1 MKRWEFYFRK
11 DVMVM
16 KRMKTASLLIASIM
30 VFSVFF
36 GCNKNTET
44 ASSGSSE
51 PAISAPQ
58 SQAPSKASSGSS
70 SAVSSS
76 ASGTSSGASS
86 ATSSGPDDKAT
97 SLKNIVTSNKEFNK
111 LFVKNPIDK
120 AYLAEM
126 EKASS
131 SADMIKVNE
140 KYTKLWQTEIDSGY
154 KKLLAKGPESKKKSY
169 QNRQEKWVK
178 NTPDDLKKI
187 AEKAQNSGSTAQL
200 TISGETMEH
209 YRERAAAIYKNL
221 YAVDAKFTYAYT
233 GK

>member
-1 MKRWEFYFRK
+1 
-11 DVMVM
+11 M

-36 GCNKNTET
+36 GCNRSTENT
-44 ASSGSSE
+44 SSLASE
-51 PAISAPQ
+51 PTLSAPET
-58 SQAPSKASSGSS
+58 SQTPSKAPASSS
-70 SAVSSS
+70 SATTSS
-76 ASGTSSGASS
+76 SGTSSAAESS
-86 ATSSGPDDKAT
+86 PDDKAT

-111 LFVKNPIDK
+111 LFIKNPIDK

-131 SADMIKVNE
+131 NADMIKVNE

-154 KKLLAKGPESKKKSY
+154 KKLLAKAPDAKKKSY

-178 NTPDDLKKI
+178 NTPDELKEI
-187 AEKAQNSGSTAQL
+187 TEKAQSAGSMAQL
-200 TISGETMEH
+200 EASGETMEY

-221 YAVDAKFTYAYT
+221 YTHDPKFTYAYSA
-233 GK
+233 KK

>member
-1 MKRWEFYFRK
+1 MRVYFGK

-16 KRMKTASLLIASIM
+16 KKMKTASLLLASIM

-36 GCNKNTET
+36 GCHKSTEDT
-44 ASSGSSE
+44 SSLASSE
-51 PAISAPQ
+51 PAISAPESQKESSTPSSSTPAAQ
-58 SQAPSKASSGSS
+58 SSSSTASSE
-70 SAVSSS
+70 V
-76 ASGTSSGASS
+76 
-86 ATSSGPDDKAT
+86 GPSDQAT

-131 SADMIKVNE
+131 NTDMIAVNE

-154 KKLLAKGPESKKKSY
+154 KKLLAKAPEAKKKSY

-178 NTPDDLKKI
+178 GNAEDLKKI
-187 AEKAQNSGSTAQL
+187 SSKAQSAGNMAQL
-200 TISGETMEH
+200 EVSGETMEY

-221 YAVDAKFTYAYT
+221 YTHDAKFTYAYSA
-233 GK
+233 KK

>member
-36 GCNKNTET
+36 GCNKSTENT
-44 ASSGSSE
+44 SSVTSE
-51 PAISAPQ
+51 PIISAPQ

-70 SAVSSS
+70 SAVSSGAS
-76 ASGTSSGASS
+76 GTTSGTSSAS
-86 ATSSGPDDKAT
+86 AGPDDKAT